1 MTPLGAVCL
10 GFLLVL
16 IDLRTPGLDV
26 VPDPL
31 GWVFVVAG
39 LSRLARLDPRFR
51 RVRQVAVLSGLLSL
65 ADLVHPVL
73 TQTTGAGTTSA
84 AVEPSG
90 IQGWLVTGY
99 IAADVVTAV
108 LLSLAIR
115 DRAQAHGD
123 LVVAQRFARFVWL
136 HVGFGALA
144 LTPGPIGLVTDVADV
159 ALLAVLAVP
168 VVVAALAFAVWF
180 LLALAGCRHLP
191 WLQDVQHAP
200 GGPIPSR

>member
-99 IAADVVTAV
+99 IAADVITAV

-115 DRAQAHGD
+115 DRARAHGD
-123 LVVAQRFARFVWL
+123 LLVAQRFALFVWL

-144 LTPGPIGLVTDVADV
+144 LTPAPIRLVTDVADV
-159 ALLAVLAVP
+159 AVLTVLVVP
-168 VVVAALAFAVWF
+168 IVVAALALAVWF

-191 WLQDVQHAP
+191 WLQDVEHAP